1 MFSLTKKFKK
11 KEGRIGGSLQNPRI
25 LEVNLVK
32 DEVLVFFDWRKN
44 LSLLFLVLCIAALL
58 VTEIYF
64 GLGWWQAQEEARS
77 QTLQD
82 QAVKTG
88 EEVSA
93 LKKKISAPL
102 TYKAKSAAFSQLLNN
117 HVYWTNFFN
126 WLEKNTLSSVH
137 YKDFSGGVDG
147 VYILTATAQSY
158 ADVSWQVK
166 AFLNDPITKAV
177 SVVQAESSQKA
188 KDQAGEVS
196 FKINLEVNPAVFRK

>member
-1 MFSLTKKFKK
+1 MFSLPKKFKK
-11 KEGRIGGSLQNPRI
+11 QEGKIGGSLQNPRI

-32 DEVLVFFDWRKN
+32 DEVSVFFDWRKN
-44 LSLLFLVLCIAALL
+44 ISLLVLVLCVAALL

-64 GLGWWQAQEEARS
+64 GLDWWEAQEAARS
-77 QTLQD
+77 QTLHD
-82 QAVKTG
+82 QAAKAG
-88 EEVSA
+88 EEVNA

-126 WLEKNTLSSVH
+126 WLEKNTLSSVR
-137 YKDFSGGVDG
+137 YKDFNGGVDG

-166 AFLNDPITKAV
+166 AFLNDPITKEV
-177 SVVQAESSQKA
+177 LVTQVDSNQKA
-188 KDQAGEVS
+188 KDAAGEVS
-196 FKINLEVNPAVFRK
+196 FKLNLQVNPAVFRK

>member
-1 MFSLTKKFKK
+1 MFSLSKKFKK
-11 KEGRIGGSLQNPRI
+11 KEGKTGGSLQNPRI

-64 GLGWWQAQEEARS
+64 GLDWWQGQEAARS

-102 TYKAKSAAFSQLLNN
+102 IYKAKSAAFGQLLDN

-126 WLEKNTLSSVH
+126 WLEKNTLSSVR
-137 YKDFSGGVDG
+137 YKDFSGGIDG
-147 VYILTATAQSY
+147 IYILTATAQSY
-158 ADVSWQVK
+158 ADVSWQAK
-166 AFLNDPITKAV
+166 AFLNDPITKEV

-188 KDQAGEVS
+188 KDEAGEVS
-196 FKINLEVNPAVFRK
+196 FKINLQVNPVVFRK